1 MDETSLFERLQKKS
15 AVLGVDQP
23 FIGLIASIPEQKLCL
38 FVDGTRLKEYV
49 MSSSKR
55 SPSCEENSLGTPWGL
70 HEVCER
76 IGSNAVSGMV
86 FKGRKPTGKRHCEY
100 SNEEQSKNL
109 ITSRI
114 LRLRGLENGVNAGGN
129 KDTFSRYVYVHGT
142 NHEEAI
148 GSPAS
153 SGCLQL
159 KNMDVI
165 ELFDSVPVGTFL
177 LIDNEQYP

>member
-1 MDETSLFERLQKKS
+1 MYETSLFERLQKKS
-15 AVLGVDQP
+15 AVLGVNQP
-23 FIGLIASIPEQKLCL
+23 YVGLVASIPEQKLYL
-38 FVDGTRLKEYV
+38 FVDGTRLKACV

-55 SPSCEENSLGTPWGL
+55 SPSCEENSFGTPWGL
-70 HEVCER
+70 HEICEK
-76 IGSNAVSGMV
+76 IGSNVASGMV
-86 FKGRKPTGKRHCEY
+86 FKGRKPTGKRYYEY
-100 SNEEQSKNL
+100 SKEEQGGSL

-114 LRLRGLENGVNAGGN
+114 LRLRGLEYGVNAGGS
-129 KDTFSRYVYVHGT
+129 KDTFSRYVYIHGT

-159 KNMDVI
+159 SNIDAI

-177 LIDNEQYP
+177 LIENGQDP